1 MKNQQFMTKKEL
13 TVKINEYLQKATL
26 KDKKWLFCYF
36 SEFDEWPLITDEVPE
51 PVSDYQ
57 YESGETVTDQ

>member
-13 TVKINEYLQKATL
+13 TLKVNDFLKNATL

-36 SEFDEWPLITDEVPE
+36 SEFDEWPLVTDETPE
-51 PVSDYQ
+51 PVVSDQ
-57 YESGETVTDQ
+57 IPVN